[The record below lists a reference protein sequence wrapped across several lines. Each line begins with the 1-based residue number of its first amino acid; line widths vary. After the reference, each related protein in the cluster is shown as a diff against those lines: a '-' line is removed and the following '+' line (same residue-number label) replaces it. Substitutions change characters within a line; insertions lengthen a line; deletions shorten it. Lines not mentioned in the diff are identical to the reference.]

1 MPLERRS
8 NSLRII
14 RRLVVLLIAALVI
27 KYALAAPESKILAN
41 ETAEGSQLAANE
53 GAPEKAKPLP
63 NFVPSEAL
71 PADRSISF
79 PTDI

>member
-14 RRLVVLLIAALVI
+14 RRLMILLIATLVI
-27 KYALAAPESKILAN
+27 KYALAASEFTILAN
-41 ETAEGSQLAANE
+41 ETGEGSQLAAE
-53 GAPEKAKPLP
+53 ESAPAKAKPQP
-63 NFVPSEAL
+63 NFVPSEAIS
-71 PADRSISF
+71 AARSISF